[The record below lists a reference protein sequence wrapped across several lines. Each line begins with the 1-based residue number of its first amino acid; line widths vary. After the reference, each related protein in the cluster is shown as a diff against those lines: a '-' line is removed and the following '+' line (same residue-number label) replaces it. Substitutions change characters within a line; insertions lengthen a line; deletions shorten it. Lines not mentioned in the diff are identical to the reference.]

1 MYKPNKS
8 LFDMQDWRICVFYG
22 SMSVFASVAD
32 DGSTPPL
39 AQSTPIGFSAY
50 EDAIVPYASGD
61 TIVFPHIITNVG
73 GHYST
78 VTSAFTCPYSGFYLF
93 SVNVMSDDDE
103 HLRAQIMQN
112 GVLLATAY
120 ADDLPTSVHT
130 TYHQAT
136 MTVVTEC
143 AAGDRVWIEAEDAG
157 EIHGDGSRV
166 SAFTGVMINQYSNAT
181 VV

>member
-1 MYKPNKS
+1 MTLPD
-8 LFDMQDWRICVFYG
+8 LF
-22 SMSVFASVAD
+22 AD
-32 DGSTPPL
+32 DDSTPPL

-50 EDAIVPYASGD
+50 QSSIITYASGD
-61 TIVFPHIITNVG
+61 TIAFPYIITNVG
-73 GHYST
+73 GHYNT
-78 VTSAFTCPYSGFYLF
+78 TSSEFTCPYNGFYLF
-93 SVNVMSDDDE
+93 SVNIMSDDDE

-112 GVLLATAY
+112 GVLLATAFS
-120 ADDLPTSVHT
+120 DDLPATVYDTH
-130 TYHQAT
+130 HQAT

-157 EIHGDGSRV
+157 EIHGDSSRV